1 MEIRN
6 CGTSGLHLSAL
17 GVGCWS
23 FGGGEYWGQQAQ
35 KDAEEVVGRAI
46 DMGIT
51 YFDTAEAYNDGRS
64 ESSLGRAIRG
74 IPRDKII
81 LGTKIGPSNVDPE
94 VLPRH
99 CEASL
104 KRLGTDYLD
113 LYMVHW
119 PISPHSIRHF
129 TDKQIHRPSVEE
141 AMQSLRKLQEEGKIR
156 HIGVSNFAA
165 PKLKEVLSTGAAIA
179 VNELPYSLLARA
191 IEYEILPLCKKLGI
205 GVVGYMPLWQG
216 LLTDRFA
223 NLDELPVWRRRT
235 RHFDARKNDLAR
247 HGEPGAEEETWQV
260 VVEVREIAREL
271 GLKTA
276 EVALRW
282 ALANR
287 GISCVLA
294 GARTRQQLEANAAAA
309 AEALPEEVVQRL
321 GRVTEALKAKL
332 GPGFDYFESTA
343 NDRTR

>member
-1 MEIRN
+1 MEIRK

-35 KDAEEVVGRAI
+35 QDAGEVVGRSI
-46 DMGIT
+46 DLGIT

-64 ESSLGRAIRG
+64 ESSLGQAIRG

-81 LGTKIGPSNVDPE
+81 LGTKVSPNNMAPD

-104 KRLGTDYLD
+104 KRLGTDYID

-119 PISPHSIRHF
+119 PISPRSIRHF
-129 TDKQIHRPSVEE
+129 TEEPIPCPSVQE

-165 PKLKEVLSTGAAIA
+165 PKLKEVLSTGTVIA

-191 IEYEILPLCKKLGI
+191 IEYEILPLCRQIGI

-235 RHFDARKNDLAR
+235 RHFDAGKNHLVRLR
-247 HGEPGAEEETWQV
+247 HPCPRQ
-260 VVEVREIAREL
+260 
-271 GLKTA
+271 LK
-276 EVALRW
+276 R
-282 ALANR
+282 R
-287 GISCVLA
+287 
-294 GARTRQQLEANAAAA
+294 RF
-309 AEALPEEVVQRL
+309 LPR
-321 GRVTEALKAKL
+321 L
-332 GPGFDYFESTA
+332 GPGPNPIPIPRLQRPLHQTSYHGHYCLF
-343 NDRTR
+343 

>member
-1 MEIRN
+1 MQIRK
-6 CGTSGLHLSAL
+6 CGISALKLSAL

-23 FGGGEYWGQQAQ
+23 FGGGEYWGKQAQ
-35 KDAEEVVGRAI
+35 KDADEVVLRAI
-46 DMGIT
+46 DLGIT
-51 YFDTAEAYNDGRS
+51 YFDTAEVYNEGRS
-64 ESSLGRAIRG
+64 ESSLGEAIRG
-74 IPRDKII
+74 IPRDRII
-81 LGTKIGPSNVDPE
+81 IGTKISPSNTDPE

-104 KRLGTDYLD
+104 KRLGTDYID

-119 PISPHSIRHF
+119 PISPHSIGHF
-129 TDKQIHRPSVEE
+129 TEEPIPCPSVEE
-141 AMQSLRKLQEEGKIR
+141 AMLALRKLQEEGKIR

-165 PKLKEVLSTGAAIA
+165 PKLKEALSTGVVIAA
-179 VNELPYSLLARA
+179 NELPYSLVARA
-191 IEYEILPLCKKLGI
+191 IEYEILPLCKELGI

-223 NLDELPVWRRRT
+223 NLDDLPVWRRRT
-235 RHFDARKNDLAR
+235 RHFDARNNHLAR
-247 HGEPGAEEETWQV
+247 HGEVGEEEETWQAV
-260 VVEVREIAREL
+260 LEVRAIAREL
-271 GLKTA
+271 GMKTA

-282 ALANR
+282 ALANQ

-294 GARTRQQLEANAAAA
+294 GARTRQQLEVNAATA

-321 GRVTEALKAKL
+321 GRVTETLKNKL

>member
-1 MEIRN
+1 LI
-6 CGTSGLHLSAL
+6 LSAL

-23 FGGGEYWGQQAQ
+23 FGGGEYWGKQDQA
-35 KDAEEVVGRAI
+35 DADEVVRRAF
-46 DMGIT
+46 DLDIT
-51 YFDTAEAYNDGRS
+51 YFDTAEAYNEGRS
-64 ESSLGRAIRG
+64 EASLGQAIRG
-74 IPRDKII
+74 IPRDKIVI
-81 LGTKIGPSNVDPE
+81 GTKISPSNTDPE
-94 VLPRH
+94 VLPQH

-104 KRLGTDYLD
+104 RRLGTDYLD

-119 PISPHSIRHF
+119 PISPHSIGHF
-129 TDKQIHRPSVEE
+129 TAEPILCPSVEE
-141 AMQSLRKLQEEGKIR
+141 AMQCLRKLQQEGKIR

-165 PKLKEVLSTGAAIA
+165 PKLREALDTGVSIA

-191 IEYEILPLCKKLGI
+191 VEFEILPFCEQLGI
-205 GVVGYMPLWQG
+205 GTVGYMPLWQG

-223 NLDELPVWRRRT
+223 NLDELPIWRRRT
-235 RHFDARKNDLAR
+235 RHYDARKNHLAR
-247 HGEPGAEEETWQV
+247 HGEPGAEAETWQAV
-260 VVEVREIAREL
+260 LEVREIAREL

-282 ALANR
+282 ALAKQ

-294 GARTRQQLEANAAAA
+294 GARTKQQLEANATAV

-321 GRVTEALKAKL
+321 GRVSEALKNKL
-332 GPGFDYFESTA
+332 GPSFDYFESTA